1 MVKWPLLAESRQ
13 LSMTHSLYKQVLV
26 ISIIVLSITPV
37 YADVSYKGVYITLAI
52 IFGVLIIPAIIIAFL
67 NRTRKALYFIVLAL
81 YGIAATALIW
91 FINPSQNSALLILA
105 IVVPYVI
112 LVIYLFKE
120 KKTAK

>member
-1 MVKWPLLAESRQ
+1 
-13 LSMTHSLYKQVLV
+13 MTHSLYKQVLV
-26 ISIIVLSITPV
+26 VCLIALSTTPV

-52 IFGVLIIPAIIIAFL
+52 IFGVLIIPAIITAFL
-67 NRTRKALYFIVLAL
+67 NRTRKVLYFIVLAL

-91 FINPSQNSALLILA
+91 IINPSQNSAILILA

>member
-1 MVKWPLLAESRQ
+1 MN
-13 LSMTHSLYKQVLV
+13 HSLYKQVV
-26 ISIIVLSITPV
+26 IVSLIASSITPV
-37 YADVSYKGVYITLAI
+37 YADVSYTAVYISLAI
-52 IFGVLIIPAIIIAFL
+52 IFGVLIIPAIITAFL

-91 FINPSQNSALLILA
+91 FINPSQNSVLLILA